1 MHVTT
6 SCCLQRCC
14 HALNNFQLFVLIGHY
29 HGVLSLAYSSEHDLI
44 LSAGFDFDANCW
56 DRSSSHLQMKLV
68 GHRLSLIGVVV
79 VEHETQRA
87 VTGDEGG
94 SFRLWDIQR
103 GHSDHGTCL
112 QVFSLRNT
120 RVSPRSMAV
129 VWKEGLI
136 VAGSKMHVFRTKP
149 CPTVE
154 ASPLGAWFSSYTGE
168 VCILLREAVF
178 FDAATGCITR
188 RTFQQTQGCEI
199 TAFCMDARH
208 KKAVVGDQR
217 GGLRIYDGITGRW
230 IMSASPHRS
239 EVSALLF
246 VDEDNAFISAGWD
259 GMIQVHD
266 ARVYSCSTLRSRA
279 NLRQTEEE
287 QLPSGHRY
295 SYTLRS
301 VVGAHDGDINLM
313 AASARLGLIATAS
326 SDLTVRVRGKYGI
339 CNMCSCGSHRA
350 LTAVTSSEQPCD
362 AGCSHVQYVLFTCD
376 GGLRL

>member
-1 MHVTT
+1 M
-6 SCCLQRCC
+6 
-14 HALNNFQLFVLIGHY
+14 IGHY

-94 SFRLWDIQR
+94 SFRVWDIQR

-112 QVFSLRNT
+112 QAFSLRNT

-129 VWKEGLI
+129 VWKEGLV
-136 VAGSKMHVFRTKP
+136 VAGSKMHVFRAKP
-149 CPTVE
+149 SPTVE
-154 ASPLGAWFSSYTGE
+154 ASPLSVWFSSYTGE
-168 VCILLREAVF
+168 LCVVLREAVV
-178 FDAATGCITR
+178 FDAVTGCITR
-188 RTFQQTQGCEI
+188 RTFQQPQGCEI

-217 GGLRIYDGITGRW
+217 GRLRMYDGITGRW

-239 EVSALLF
+239 EVSALVF
-246 VDEDNAFISAGWD
+246 VEEDNAFISAGWD

-266 ARVYSCSTLRSRA
+266 ARVCSFSATRSCAALRR
-279 NLRQTEEE
+279 TEEE
-287 QLPSGHRY
+287 QTPSGHRY
-295 SYTLRS
+295 AFTLRS
-301 VVGAHDGDINLM
+301 VVSAHDGDITLM

-326 SDLTVRVRGKYGI
+326 SDLTVRVRGEYVFLCIADNIMLSLRYQAQNLSCDSG
-339 CNMCSCGSHRA
+339 CNHARA
-350 LTAVTSSEQPCD
+350 VHMRWLLAVTFLLTTLDDTNISN
-362 AGCSHVQYVLFTCD
+362 
-376 GGLRL
+376 

>member
-1 MHVTT
+1 MSVGLL
-6 SCCLQRCC
+6 S
-14 HALNNFQLFVLIGHY
+14 QLFVLVGHY

-56 DRSSSHLQMKLV
+56 DRSTRHLHMKLV

-112 QVFSLRNT
+112 QAFSLRST

-129 VWKEGLI
+129 VWKGGLV
-136 VAGSKMHVFRTKP
+136 VAGSKMHVFRTAKSV
-149 CPTVE
+149 TIE

-168 VCILLREAVF
+168 LCVVLREAF
-178 FDAATGCITR
+178 LFDAATGKVKR
-188 RTFQQTQGCEI
+188 RAFQQTHGREI

-208 KKAVVGDQR
+208 KKAVVGDQQ
-217 GGLRIYDGITGRW
+217 GGLRMYDGVTGRW
-230 IMSASPHRS
+230 IMSANPHLS

-246 VDEDNAFISAGWD
+246 VDEDNAFVSAGWD

-266 ARVYSCSTLRSRA
+266 ARVCSYSATRSRMSA
-279 NLRQTEEE
+279 RQADGE
-287 QLPSGHRY
+287 QAPVGHRCAF
-295 SYTLRS
+295 TLRS
-301 VVGAHDGDINLM
+301 VVNAHDGDITLM
-313 AASARLGLIATAS
+313 EVSARLGLIATAS
-326 SDLTVRVRGKYGI
+326 SDLTVRVRWSNRSY
-339 CNMCSCGSHRA
+339 R
-350 LTAVTSSEQPCD
+350 
-362 AGCSHVQYVLFTCD
+362 
-376 GGLRL
+376 R